1 MKRGFKKP
9 LKPAEIRK
17 QKLIKEYERQALK
30 HLEQIELVEDL
41 EQNLEVIGE
50 ILGDSGD
57 VIIRQFKIGGQ
68 PDYRAALI
76 FIDGLVDNSVVDEY
90 ILAALMYQVEHK
102 LAGHE
107 HTADYIFTWLKDSA
121 LHINEVGETN
131 QLSNLIDAILA
142 GDCGLLVDNVAH
154 SYMLNTRGWEK
165 RGVQEPVTEAVVRGP
180 REGFTE
186 NLRTNTALVRRRLKD
201 PHLRVKQ
208 LKVGERTN
216 TDVNLMY
223 IKGLANEEIVNE
235 IERRI
240 KNIDFDGILE
250 SGYIEQF
257 IQDSSWSPFP
267 QIQNTERPD
276 KVTANLLEGRIAIF
290 VDGTPLVL
298 IAPAIF
304 AQFYQSP
311 EDYYER
317 FIAGSLIRLL
327 RVLSLFIAIFLPSL
341 YIAFSSFHPEMIPS
355 RLAIAMAAGRS
366 TVPFLSI
373 VEAILMEV
381 SIEILR
387 EASIRLPGLI
397 GPTIGIVGALVIGEA
412 AVSAGIVSPIMVI
425 IVALTTIGSF
435 ATPSY
440 SAAISFRMLRFP
452 LMIAAAMFGL
462 YGIMLVTIMIII
474 HLCSLKSFGVPYM
487 APFSPGRLR
496 DIKDT
501 FIRAPLYNMKTRP
514 SPFKVGERKRVG
526 EELIDQEED
535 KRE

>member
-1 MKRGFKKP
+1 MKRGYKKP
-9 LKPAEIRK
+9 LRPAEIRR
-17 QKLIKEYERQALK
+17 QKFLKEYERKALE
-30 HLEQIELVEDL
+30 HLEQVILTEDL
-41 EQNLEVIGE
+41 DQNLKVIGE
-50 ILGDSGD
+50 VLGESGD
-57 VIIRQFKIGGQ
+57 VIIRHFKIGGKET
-68 PDYRAALI
+68 YKAAII
-76 FIDGLVDNSVVDEY
+76 FIDGLVDNTLVDEY
-90 ILAALMYQVEHK
+90 VLAPLMSK
-102 LAGHE
+102 LEQFDEEE
-107 HTADYIFTWLKDSA
+107 HTAEYMFSWLKDSA
-121 LHINEVGETN
+121 LHINDMGDTN
-131 QLSNLIDAILA
+131 KLSTFIDAVLS
-142 GDCGLLVDNVAH
+142 GDCGLLVDKVA
-154 SYMLNTRGWEK
+154 YGYILNTRGWQQ
-165 RGVQEPVTEAVVRGP
+165 RGVEEPVTEAVIRGP

-208 LKVGERTN
+208 LKVGKRTN

-223 IKGLANEEIVNE
+223 IKGVANEDIVDE

-240 KNIDFDGILE
+240 RNIDYDGILE

-267 QIQNTERPD
+267 QLQNTERPD
-276 KVTANLLEGRIAIF
+276 KVTANLLEGRVAIF

-304 AQFYQSP
+304 VQFYQSP

-317 FIAGSLIRLL
+317 FMAGTLIRFL

-341 YIAFSSFHPEMIPS
+341 YIAFSSYHPEMIPS
-355 RLAIAMAAGRS
+355 RLVIAMAAGRS
-366 TVPFLSI
+366 TVPFPSI

-496 DIKDT
+496 DMKDT
-501 FIRAPLYNMKTRP
+501 VIRAPLYSMRTRP
-514 SPFKVGERKRVG
+514 SSFKVGDEEKVK
-526 EELIDQEED
+526 EELIEQED
-535 KRE
+535 KGE